1 MFLRPSRSLRARIRA
16 LLGNRSFASSHED
29 IGPRGQVVPVLNRI
43 RRMTLHRGISFLA
56 TRTAHPF
63 VVAQRV
69 IVKVYHPNVSRVVLH
84 SCVRDSCVTVF
95 NEEKT
100 LQTFPL
106 AVSLGI
112 LPPENLCVVSRV
124 SFVRNENLLH
134 SPSFCRLAERTT
146 KTPLGSRKA
155 NRGFYCCCFLS

>member
-1 MFLRPSRSLRARIRA
+1 MFLRPSHSLRARIRA

-43 RRMTLHRGISFLA
+43 RRVTLHRGISILA
-56 TRTAHPF
+56 TRTANPF

-84 SCVRDSCVTVF
+84 SCTRDRCVTVF
-95 NEEKT
+95 NEGKT

-106 AVSLGI
+106 SLGI
-112 LPPENLCVVSRV
+112 LPAGESVCCLARVFRSKRKPSSFSVFLPSRQTNDENS
-124 SFVRNENLLH
+124 SGFEK
-134 SPSFCRLAERTT
+134 SES
-146 KTPLGSRKA
+146 
-155 NRGFYCCCFLS
+155 GFYCCCCFLS